1 MSAYKNAR
9 INKCAHNKE
18 TSRLKIEI
26 DIPIT
31 LMLVTCWKECGHA
44 LHHQLAL
51 AGGNEGALY
60 FRTQLFSHLAR
71 TAPSFS
77 PPQEF
82 HLKSKILSIKQ
93 PTFGKKFK
101 DASLGRPSASLAPL
115 KNMLL
120 KEIFASVSHQSS
132 HGIIKII
139 RIGASHR
146 AGRSGR

>member
-1 MSAYKNAR
+1 
-9 INKCAHNKE
+9 
-18 TSRLKIEI
+18 
-26 DIPIT
+26 
-31 LMLVTCWKECGHA
+31 MLVTCWKECGHA

-93 PTFGKKFK
+93 PTFGKKKIK
-101 DASLGRPSASLAPL
+101 DASLGRPSASFAPL
-115 KNMLL
+115 
-120 KEIFASVSHQSS
+120 
-132 HGIIKII
+132 
-139 RIGASHR
+139 
-146 AGRSGR
+146 

>member
-1 MSAYKNAR
+1 
-9 INKCAHNKE
+9 
-18 TSRLKIEI
+18 
-26 DIPIT
+26 
-31 LMLVTCWKECGHA
+31 MLVTCWKECGHA

-93 PTFGKKFK
+93 PTFGKKNLK
-101 DASLGRPSASLAPL
+101 TLRSVGLRLPSLGFRLQHCVL
-115 KNMLL
+115 KSYS
-120 KEIFASVSHQSS
+120 FQPW
-132 HGIIKII
+132 
-139 RIGASHR
+139 
-146 AGRSGR
+146 

>member
-1 MSAYKNAR
+1 
-9 INKCAHNKE
+9 
-18 TSRLKIEI
+18 
-26 DIPIT
+26 
-31 LMLVTCWKECGHA
+31 MLVTCWKECGHA

-93 PTFGKKFK
+93 PTFRKKFK
-101 DASLGRPSASLAPL
+101 DASLGWPL
-115 KNMLL
+115 DKYVPLTVWQLL
-120 KEIFASVSHQSS
+120 TLL
-132 HGIIKII
+132 G
-139 RIGASHR
+139 
-146 AGRSGR
+146 

>member
-1 MSAYKNAR
+1 MLNPKRNPSTQTEITTYSKNIKLGRCPDIPMYPDDKAERVNERTSAYKNAR

-18 TSRLKIEI
+18 TSRFKIEI
-26 DIPIT
+26 DTPIT
-31 LMLVTCWKECGHA
+31 LMLVLMTCWKECGHA

-93 PTFGKKFK
+93 PTSKK
-101 DASLGRPSASLAPL
+101 
-115 KNMLL
+115 
-120 KEIFASVSHQSS
+120 
-132 HGIIKII
+132 KI
-139 RIGASHR
+139 
-146 AGRSGR
+146 